1 MTPLRSQSERR
12 FDEAG
17 LVVGVVQDANTGA
30 VLMVGYLN
38 EESLRLTTET
48 GHVWF
53 WSRSRSELWEKGATS
68 GNYLNL
74 VSIREDCDGDAL
86 LITALPEGPTC
97 HTGATSCFSADPPGE
112 GFIQLERLWATITDR
127 IARPTPESYTAR
139 LADAGPDLTGR
150 KLVEEAT
157 ETLIAAK
164 NHAAGESAQRVI
176 EEAADVVYHLLALL
190 AERNIPASA
199 VVAELTSRAK

>member
-1 MTPLRSQSERR
+1 MSPLR
-12 FDEAG
+12 FDDNG
-17 LVVGVVQDANTGA
+17 LIVGVIQDAATGT

-38 EESLRLTTET
+38 EDSLRLTTET
-48 GHVWF
+48 GHVHF
-53 WSRSRSELWEKGATS
+53 WSRSRGELWEKGATS

-86 LITALPEGPTC
+86 LIEAIPAGPTC
-97 HTGATSCFSADPPGE
+97 HTGATSCFSDEPPGQ
-112 GFIQLERLWATITDR
+112 GFAVLEKLWTTITDR
-127 IARPTPESYTAR
+127 IANPIPGSYTVQ
-139 LADAGPDLTGR
+139 LAEAGPDLTGR

-164 NHAAGESAQRVI
+164 NHAAGDVAERVI

-199 VVAELTSRAK
+199 VVGELAKRAR

>member
-1 MTPLRSQSERR
+1 MSELH
-12 FDEAG
+12 FDDDG
-17 LVVGVVQDANTGA
+17 LIVGVVQDAGTGT

-38 EESLRLTTET
+38 EESLRLTRET
-48 GHVWF
+48 GRVHF

-86 LITALPEGPTC
+86 LIQAVPEGPTC
-97 HTGATSCFSADPPGE
+97 HTGDTSCFDATARGQ
-112 GFIQLERLWATITDR
+112 GFIQLEQLWATIQDR
-127 IARPTPESYTAR
+127 IANPTEDSYTAR
-139 LADAGPDLTGR
+139 LAAAGPDLTGR

-164 NHAAGESAQRVI
+164 NHSAGDREQRVI
-176 EEAADVVYHLLALL
+176 EEAADVVYHLLTLL
-190 AERNIPASA
+190 AERNIPAAA
-199 VVAELTSRAK
+199 VVDELARRAR

>member
-1 MTPLRSQSERR
+1 MTPLR
-12 FDEAG
+12 FDDNG
-17 LVVGVVQDANTGA
+17 LIVGVVQDASTGT

-38 EESLRLTTET
+38 QESIALTRET
-48 GHVWF
+48 GRVHF
-53 WSRSRSELWEKGATS
+53 WSRSRGELWEKGATS

-86 LITALPEGPTC
+86 LIEAVPAGPTC
-97 HTGATSCFSADPPGE
+97 HTGATSCFSDEPPGQ
-112 GFIQLERLWATITDR
+112 GFASLEKLWATITDR
-127 IARPTPESYTAR
+127 IANPVPGSYTVQ
-139 LADAGPDLTGR
+139 LAEAGPDLTGR

-164 NHAAGESAQRVI
+164 NHANGDDRLRVI

-190 AERNIPASA
+190 AERNIPASE
-199 VVAELTSRAK
+199 VVGELAKRAE